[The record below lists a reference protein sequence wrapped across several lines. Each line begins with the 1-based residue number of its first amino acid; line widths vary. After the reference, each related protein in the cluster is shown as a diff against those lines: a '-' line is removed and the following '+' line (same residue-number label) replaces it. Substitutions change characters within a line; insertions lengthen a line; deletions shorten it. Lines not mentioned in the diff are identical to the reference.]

1 MHREKLRELR
11 ELIENVGSNPGSI
24 DDEDFRRR
32 LEEVNNTVNELYEDA
47 QGSIGE
53 YHGHFY
59 QHGLT
64 SIPAWICNHIHYKM
78 WDEITFPFLNTGLPT
93 STELPYFVR
102 ILHAKYGSTNLA
114 FKIRK
119 LGSVSSVT

>member
-59 QHGLT
+59 
-64 SIPAWICNHIHYKM
+64 
-78 WDEITFPFLNTGLPT
+78 
-93 STELPYFVR
+93 
-102 ILHAKYGSTNLA
+102 
-114 FKIRK
+114 
-119 LGSVSSVT
+119 